1 MIIDFNKPD
10 FVDGDVKYWLDR
22 AFTKLFKVLN
32 PDYRLFIVQEG
43 KSKKTYVLYE
53 NETPIHE
60 NENGEQLY
68 SLTQVKHIAAA
79 SRKVLK

>member
-22 AFTKLFKVLN
+22 GFTKLFKVLN

-43 KSKKTYVLYE
+43 DSKKTYVLYE
-53 NETPIHE
+53 DETPIHE
-60 NENGEQLY
+60 DENCEQIYL
-68 SLTQVKHIAAA
+68 LTKARHTADAR
-79 SRKVLK
+79 RKIL